1 MLVVAAL
8 VGGCSTQ
15 TGQATTTASESAPVD
30 PCQLLDP
37 ADVEAMLG
45 EPVEAFNPFFS
56 PFIVTGMRFCS
67 LKTSNATI
75 QVGVASIYARDVY
88 EQHNE
93 KPQNATFQPV
103 PGFGD
108 EAVRENREDTDG
120 ISGSNRILVLQ
131 GEHVLGVSLNFKPVP
146 YQDVRLDRATTKLL
160 QRLSS

>member
-15 TGQATTTASESAPVD
+15 TGQATTTASQPAPVD
-30 PCQLLDP
+30 PCELLDP

-45 EPVEAFNPFFS
+45 EPVEAFNPFFP

-108 EAVRENREDTDG
+108 EAVRDDTDTTG
-120 ISGSNRILVLQ
+120 NRILVLQ